1 MNPALLARLSHLHA
15 VSGEVLARDFGCTRA
30 AINKQVEQCRE
41 AGVLIEARP
50 RQGYRYAHPYQWWS
64 GDRLRTLLPAWDV
77 HVLPDVDS
85 TNRWLF
91 SVLDGA
97 AARALAIS
105 DFQSGGRGRRGRDW
119 LSPPGRQIA
128 VSWGIC
134 SSQRPQVWMG
144 LALAAGVVLAEALR
158 ARGVPAQLKWPND
171 IEVDGAKLGG
181 ILVELEA
188 VMDGPSRIVI
198 GLGLNEALLPVE
210 REALA
215 RPVTTLAEHLAGY
228 DRHELLTELSLA
240 IQHLVERYP
249 DTGLTPWLAR
259 WQGLDALV
267 GKAVRFQRG
276 EDWDDG
282 VAQGVDG
289 EGRLI
294 VATPAGVVHCHSGEV
309 SVRVG

>member
-1 MNPALLARLSHLHA
+1 MNPALLARLSHLHP
-15 VSGEVLARDFGCTRA
+15 VSGEALAQDFGCTRA
-30 AINKQVEQCRE
+30 AINKQIEQCRE

-50 RQGYRYAHPYQWWS
+50 RQGYRYAHPYQWWV
-64 GDRLRTLLPAWDV
+64 GERLQALLPAWAV
-77 HVLPDVDS
+77 HVLPAVDS

-91 SVLDGA
+91 TALAGD
-97 AARALAIS
+97 AARVLAVS
-105 DFQSGGRGRRGRDW
+105 DFQSDGRGRRGRDW

-128 VSWGIC
+128 VSWGI
-134 SSQRPQVWMG
+134 SSGQRPQVWMG
-144 LALAAGVVLAEALR
+144 LALAVGVVLAEALR

-228 DRHELLTELSLA
+228 DRHELLTGLSLA
-240 IQHLVERYP
+240 VEALVERYP
-249 DTGLTPWLAR
+249 DTGLAPWLAR
-259 WQGLDALV
+259 WSALDALA
-267 GKAVRFQRG
+267 GRMVRFQRG
-276 EDWDDG
+276 EAWDDG
-282 VAQGVDG
+282 VAQGVDA
-289 EGRLI
+289 EGRLV
-294 VATPAGVVHCHSGEV
+294 VATAAGLVHCHSGEV
-309 SVRVG
+309 SVRAG